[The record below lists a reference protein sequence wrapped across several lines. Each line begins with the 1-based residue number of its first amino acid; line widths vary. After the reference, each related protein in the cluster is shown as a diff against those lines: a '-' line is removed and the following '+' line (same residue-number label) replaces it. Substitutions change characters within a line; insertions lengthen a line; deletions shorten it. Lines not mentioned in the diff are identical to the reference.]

1 MQRIIYLIIVLT
13 SFVHAKSLAQADVQR
28 HAKGDGLITYQFGV
42 GVNAMHELRVER
54 FVHPKWSLVY
64 SGAYSYRP
72 VSYTSSEV
80 RLPIGCSV
88 GVGALTLGGCAG
100 MGYGSLDFAGDLF
113 LLSLMIPDGVAYHFM
128 LDKYF
133 DISPYVNFSGLT
145 LRIED
150 SGSTRFFYAPSAGMR
165 MIAYLGQH
173 FVLTGEQS
181 FRRNFSGQ
189 IESLLGVGVSLRF

>member
-1 MQRIIYLIIVLT
+1 MQRILYLIIALA
-13 SFVHAKSLAQADVQR
+13 SFVHAESLAQADVQR
-28 HAKGDGLITYQFGV
+28 HEKGDGLITYQFGM

-54 FVHPKWSLVY
+54 FVRPKWSLMY
-64 SGAYSYRP
+64 SAAYSYRP

-113 LLSLMIPDGVAYHFM
+113 LLSLMIPDGVAYHFK

-133 DISPYVNFSGLT
+133 DISPYVNVSGLT
-145 LRIED
+145 LRIEET
-150 SGSTRFFYAPSAGMR
+150 GSTRFFYAPSAGIRAM
-165 MIAYLGQH
+165 AYLGDH
-173 FVLTGEQS
+173 FVITGEQS
-181 FRRNFSGQ
+181 FRRNYLGRM
-189 IESLLGVGVSLRF
+189 ESLLGAGISIRF